1 MTRRRGA
8 AVAAALTTSIVL
20 AGGCGSGGQEQDATS
35 PIAPPSR
42 TPASESERS
51 MREIIAAQTSPPPLA
66 EGDQPLAPD
75 GSGPV
80 RHESARIEDID
91 RDTAPRPTRL
101 RIPVLG
107 IDAPVT
113 ALGVAASGEMDVP
126 TDAQTIAWYEYG
138 PSPGEEGS
146 AVLAAHVDYNGVRGV
161 FFDLAQ
167 LDTGDRVTVE
177 LADGRTRSFAVI
189 ERASVE
195 KEILPIDE
203 LFRRHGPPML
213 TLITCGGEFDAATRS
228 YRSNVVVRA
237 VPAG

>member
-8 AVAAALTTSIVL
+8 ATVAALTTIALL
-20 AGGCGSGGQEQDATS
+20 AGGCGSGAQDAAS
-35 PIAPPSR
+35 PVASASSAPA
-42 TPASESERS
+42 TESERT
-51 MREIIAAQTSPPPLA
+51 MREIIAAQASPPPVG
-66 EGDQPLAPD
+66 EDEQPLAPD

-80 RHESARIEDID
+80 GHRSARIEDVE
-91 RDTAPRPTRL
+91 REGALRPTRV

-107 IDAPVT
+107 IDAPVA

-126 TDAQTIAWYEYG
+126 TDAQSVAWYEYG
-138 PSPGEEGS
+138 PSPGQEGS

-167 LDTGDRVTVE
+167 LDRGDRVTVE
-177 LADGRTRSFAVI
+177 LDRGRARTFTVE

-195 KEILPIDE
+195 KEALPIDE
-203 LFRRHGPPML
+203 LFRREGPPVL
-213 TLITCGGEFDAATRS
+213 TLITCGGEFDAAARS

-237 VPAG
+237 VPTG